1 MKLYI
6 YDHCPFCARV
16 AYIAQSLGLNIEL
29 VSVDYDD
36 AQTLIDLIG
45 KKMVPVL
52 QIDDGSIMAESL
64 DIIAYFMDL
73 KSNDEQREPSEQ
85 ATLFQSRAFP
95 LTQQI
100 GRPRWWNLDLAE
112 YRSAGAKEAWRV
124 SKETEGFNFEEL
136 LEKTPQY
143 VQLINPLLKD
153 AELLL
158 ELENGE
164 SSLPLID
171 QALYFSMLRGFYVE
185 PSIEWPPELDH
196 WMERKSKE
204 LGVGGCLNRLKTEA

>member
-52 QIDDGSIMAESL
+52 QKNDGSIMAESL
-64 DIIAYFMDL
+64 DIIVYFMDS
-73 KSNDEQREPSEQ
+73 KSSDEQREPSEQ
-85 ATLFQSRAFP
+85 AALFQSRAFP

-112 YRSAGAKEAWRV
+112 YRSAGAKEAWRA

-158 ELENGE
+158 DLENGE
-164 SSLPLID
+164 SSLPLVD
-171 QALYFSMLRGFYVE
+171 QALYFSMLRGFCVE
-185 PSIEWPPELDH
+185 P
-196 WMERKSKE
+196 
-204 LGVGGCLNRLKTEA
+204 

>member
-16 AYIAQSLGLNIEL
+16 AYIAQSLGLDIEL

-52 QIDDGSIMAESL
+52 QKDDGSIMAESL

-73 KSNDEQREPSEQ
+73 KSSDEQRVPSEQ
-85 ATLFQSRAFP
+85 AALFQSRAFP

-112 YRSAGAKEAWRV
+112 YRSAGSKEAWRA
-124 SKETEGFNFEEL
+124 SKETEDFNFEEL
-136 LEKTPQY
+136 LEKTPQF

-158 ELENGE
+158 DIEHGE
-164 SSLPLID
+164 SSQPLID
-171 QALYFSMLRGFYVE
+171 QAVYFSMLRGFCVE
-185 PSIEWPPELDH
+185 PSISWPPAL
-196 WMERKSKE
+196 ERWLEKKSE
-204 LGVGGCLNRLKTEA
+204 TLKLSLLR

>member
-16 AYIAQSLGLNIEL
+16 AYIAQSLRLNIEL
-29 VSVDYDD
+29 VSVNYDD

-52 QIDDGSIMAESL
+52 QKSDGSIMAESL

-73 KSNDEQREPSEQ
+73 KSSDERREPSEQ
-85 ATLFQSRAFP
+85 AMLFQSRAFP

-112 YRSAGAKEAWRV
+112 YRSAGSKEAWRA

-136 LEKTPQY
+136 LEKTPQF

-158 ELENGE
+158 TLENGE

-171 QALYFSMLRGFYVE
+171 QALYFSMLRGFYAE
-185 PSIEWPPELDH
+185 ASIEWPSDLNR
-196 WMERKSKE
+196 WMETKSKQ
-204 LGVGGCLNRLKTEA
+204 LDISLLR

>member
-16 AYIAQSLGLNIEL
+16 SYIAQSLGLNIEL

-52 QIDDGSIMAESL
+52 QKDDGSIMAESL
-64 DIIAYFMDL
+64 DIIVYFMEL
-73 KSNDEQREPSEQ
+73 KSSDEQRVPSEQ
-85 ATLFQSRAFP
+85 VTAFQTRVFP

-112 YRSAGAKEAWRV
+112 YRSAGAKEAWRA
-124 SKETEGFNFEEL
+124 SKETECFNFEEL
-136 LEKTPQY
+136 LEKTPQF

-158 ELENGE
+158 DLENGE

-171 QALYFSMLRGFYVE
+171 QAVYFSMLRGFCVE
-185 PSIEWPPELDH
+185 ATIEWPNDLNR
-196 WMERKSKE
+196 WMETKSQE
-204 LGVGGCLNRLKTEA
+204 LGISLLR

>member
-52 QIDDGSIMAESL
+52 QKDDGSIMAESL

-73 KSNDEQREPSEQ
+73 KSNNEQREPSEQ
-85 ATLFQSRAFP
+85 ATLFQSRTFP

-185 PSIEWPPELDH
+185 PSIEWPPKLDR
-196 WMERKSKE
+196 WMERKSKD
-204 LGVGGCLNRLKTEA
+204 LGVGLLK

>member
-16 AYIAQSLGLNIEL
+16 AYIAQSLGLDIEL

-52 QIDDGSIMAESL
+52 QKDDGSIMAESL

-73 KSNDEQREPSEQ
+73 KSSDEQRVPSEQ
-85 ATLFQSRAFP
+85 AAHFQSRAFP

-112 YRSAGAKEAWRV
+112 YRSAGSKEAWRA
-124 SKETEGFNFEEL
+124 SKETEDFNFEEL
-136 LEKTPQY
+136 LEKTPQF

-158 ELENGE
+158 DIEHGE

-171 QALYFSMLRGFYVE
+171 QAVYFSMLRGFCVE
-185 PSIEWPPELDH
+185 PSISWPPAL
-196 WMERKSKE
+196 ERWLEKKSE
-204 LGVGGCLNRLKTEA
+204 TLKLSLLR

>member
-16 AYIAQSLGLNIEL
+16 SYIAQSLGLNIEL

-52 QIDDGSIMAESL
+52 QKDDGSIMAESL
-64 DIIAYFMDL
+64 DIIAYFMEL
-73 KSNDEQREPSEQ
+73 KSSDEQRVPSEQ
-85 ATLFQSRAFP
+85 VTAFQTRVFP

-112 YRSAGAKEAWRV
+112 YRSAGAKEAWRA

-158 ELENGE
+158 DLENGE

-171 QALYFSMLRGFYVE
+171 QAVYFSMLRGFCVE
-185 PSIEWPPELDH
+185 ATIEWPNDLNR
-196 WMERKSKE
+196 WMETKSQE
-204 LGVGGCLNRLKTEA
+204 LGISLLR

>member
-36 AQTLIDLIG
+36 AQTLINLIG

-52 QIDDGSIMAESL
+52 KKNDGSIMAESL
-64 DIIAYFMDL
+64 DIIVYFMDL
-73 KSNDEQREPSEQ
+73 KSSDEQREPSEQ
-85 ATLFQSRAFP
+85 AALFQSRAFP

-112 YRSAGAKEAWRV
+112 YRSAGAKEAWRA
-124 SKETEGFNFEEL
+124 SKEAEGFNFEEL

-158 ELENGE
+158 DLENGE
-164 SSLPLID
+164 SSLPLVD
-171 QALYFSMLRGFYVE
+171 QALYFSMLRGFCVE
-185 PSIEWPPELDH
+185 PSITWPSAL
-196 WMERKSKE
+196 ERWLEKQSQT
-204 LGVGGCLNRLKTEA
+204 LGIKLLR

>member
-16 AYIAQSLGLNIEL
+16 SYIAQSLGLNIEL

-52 QIDDGSIMAESL
+52 QKDDGSIMAESL

-73 KSNDEQREPSEQ
+73 KSNDEQRVPSEQ
-85 ATLFQSRAFP
+85 VTVFQTRAFP

-112 YRSAGAKEAWRV
+112 YCSAGAKEAWRA

-136 LEKTPQY
+136 LEKTPQF

-158 ELENGE
+158 DLENGE
-164 SSLPLID
+164 SSLPLVD
-171 QALYFSMLRGFYVE
+171 QAVYFSMLRGFCVE
-185 PSIEWPPELDH
+185 PSITWPPAL
-196 WMERKSKE
+196 ERWLEKKSE
-204 LGVGGCLNRLKTEA
+204 TLKLSLLR

>member
-52 QIDDGSIMAESL
+52 QKDDGSIMAESL
-64 DIIAYFMDL
+64 DIIAYFLDL
-73 KSNDEQREPSEQ
+73 KSSDEQRVPSEQ
-85 ATLFQSRAFP
+85 VTVFQARAFP

-112 YRSAGAKEAWRV
+112 YRSPGAKEAWRA
-124 SKETEGFNFEEL
+124 SKETEGFNFQEL
-136 LEKTPQY
+136 LEKTPQF

-158 ELENGE
+158 DLENGE

-171 QALYFSMLRGFYVE
+171 QAVYFSMLRGFYAE
-185 PSIEWPPELDH
+185 ATIEWPNDLNR
-196 WMERKSKE
+196 WMENKSKV
-204 LGVGGCLNRLKTEA
+204 LDISLLR

>member
-52 QIDDGSIMAESL
+52 QKDDGSIMAESL

-73 KSNDEQREPSEQ
+73 KSKDEQREPSEQ
-85 ATLFQSRAFP
+85 AALFQSRSFP

-171 QALYFSMLRGFYVE
+171 QALYFSLLRGFYVE
-185 PSIEWPPELDH
+185 PSIEWPPELDC
-196 WMERKSKE
+196 WMERKSKD
-204 LGVGGCLNRLKTEA
+204 LGIGLLK

>member
-16 AYIAQSLGLNIEL
+16 AYIAQSLGLDIEL

-52 QIDDGSIMAESL
+52 QKDDGSIMAESL

-73 KSNDEQREPSEQ
+73 KSSDEQRVPSEQ
-85 ATLFQSRAFP
+85 ATVFQTRAFP
-95 LTQQI
+95 LSQRI
-100 GRPRWWNLDLAE
+100 GLPRWWKLDLAE
-112 YRSAGAKEAWRV
+112 YQSPESKEAWRAA
-124 SKETEGFNFEEL
+124 KETEELNFDKLIEQ
-136 LEKTPQY
+136 TPQF
-143 VQLINPLLKD
+143 VEQINPLLKD

-158 ELENGE
+158 NLENGE

-171 QALYFSMLRGFYVE
+171 QAVYFSMLRGFCVE
-185 PSIEWPPELDH
+185 PSITWPPAL
-196 WMERKSKE
+196 ERWLEKQSE
-204 LGVGGCLNRLKTEA
+204 TLKLSLLR

>member
-16 AYIAQSLGLNIEL
+16 SYIAQSLGLNIEL

-52 QIDDGSIMAESL
+52 QKDDGSIMAESL

-73 KSNDEQREPSEQ
+73 KSSDEQRVPSEQ
-85 ATLFQSRAFP
+85 VTAFQTRAFP

-100 GRPRWWNLDLAE
+100 GRPRWWKLDLAE
-112 YRSAGAKEAWRV
+112 YRSAGAKEAWRA

-136 LEKTPQY
+136 IEKTPQF

-158 ELENGE
+158 DLEHGE
-164 SSLPLID
+164 SSLPLVD
-171 QALYFSMLRGFYVE
+171 QAVYFSMLRGFYAE
-185 PSIEWPPELDH
+185 ATIEWPNDLNR
-196 WMERKSKE
+196 WMETKSQE
-204 LGVGGCLNRLKTEA
+204 LGISLLR

>member
-16 AYIAQSLGLNIEL
+16 AYIAQSLGLDIEL

-52 QIDDGSIMAESL
+52 QKDDGSIMAESL

-73 KSNDEQREPSEQ
+73 KSSDEQRVPSEQ
-85 ATLFQSRAFP
+85 AAHFQSRAFP

-112 YRSAGAKEAWRV
+112 YRSAGSKEAWRA
-124 SKETEGFNFEEL
+124 SKETEDFNFEEL
-136 LEKTPQY
+136 LEKTPQF

-158 ELENGE
+158 DIEHGE
-164 SSLPLID
+164 SSQPLID
-171 QALYFSMLRGFYVE
+171 QAVYFSMLRGFCVE
-185 PSIEWPPELDH
+185 PNISWPPAL
-196 WMERKSKE
+196 ERWLEKKSE
-204 LGVGGCLNRLKTEA
+204 TLKLSLLR

>member
-52 QIDDGSIMAESL
+52 QKDDGSIMAESL

-85 ATLFQSRAFP
+85 ATLFQSRSFP

-171 QALYFSMLRGFYVE
+171 QALYFSMLRGFCVE

-204 LGVGGCLNRLKTEA
+204 LGVGLLK

>member
-16 AYIAQSLGLNIEL
+16 AYIAQSLGLDIEL

-52 QIDDGSIMAESL
+52 QKVDGSIMAESL

-73 KSNDEQREPSEQ
+73 KSSDEQRVPSEQ
-85 ATLFQSRAFP
+85 AALFQSRAFP

-112 YRSAGAKEAWRV
+112 YRSAGSKEAWRA
-124 SKETEGFNFEEL
+124 SKETEDFNFEEL
-136 LEKTPQY
+136 LEKTPQF

-158 ELENGE
+158 DIEHGE

-171 QALYFSMLRGFYVE
+171 QALNFSMLRGFYAEATV
-185 PSIEWPPELDH
+185 EWPNDLNR
-196 WMERKSKE
+196 WMETKSQE
-204 LGVGGCLNRLKTEA
+204 LGISLLR

>member
-16 AYIAQSLGLNIEL
+16 AYIAQSLSLNIEL
-29 VSVDYDD
+29 ISVDYDD

-52 QIDDGSIMAESL
+52 QKDDGSIMAESL

-73 KSNDEQREPSEQ
+73 KSSNEQREPSEQ
-85 ATLFQSRAFP
+85 ATLFQNRSFP

-112 YRSAGAKEAWRV
+112 YRSVGSKQAWRA
-124 SKETEGFNFEEL
+124 SKETVGFNFEEL
-136 LEKTPQY
+136 LENTSQY
-143 VQLINPLLKD
+143 VQQINPLLKD

-158 ELENGE
+158 DLENGE
-164 SSLPLID
+164 SSLPIID
-171 QALYFSMLRGFYVE
+171 QALYFSMLRGFCVE
-185 PSIEWPPELDH
+185 SSITWPPALEH
-196 WMERKSKE
+196 WLEKQSKM
-204 LGVGGCLNRLKTEA
+204 LSIKLLR

>member
-16 AYIAQSLGLNIEL
+16 AYIAQSLGLDIEL

-52 QIDDGSIMAESL
+52 QKDDGSIMAESL

-73 KSNDEQREPSEQ
+73 KSSDEQRVPSEQ
-85 ATLFQSRAFP
+85 AAHFQSRAFP

-112 YRSAGAKEAWRV
+112 YRSAGSKEAWRA
-124 SKETEGFNFEEL
+124 SKETEDFNFEEL
-136 LEKTPQY
+136 LEKTPQF

-158 ELENGE
+158 DIEHGE
-164 SSLPLID
+164 SSQPLID
-171 QALYFSMLRGFYVE
+171 QAVYFSMLRGFCVE
-185 PSIEWPPELDH
+185 PSISWPPAL
-196 WMERKSKE
+196 ERWLEKKSE
-204 LGVGGCLNRLKTEA
+204 TLKLSLLR

>member
-52 QIDDGSIMAESL
+52 QKDDGSIMAESL

-73 KSNDEQREPSEQ
+73 KSNNEQREPSEQ
-85 ATLFQSRAFP
+85 ATLFQSRTFP

-112 YRSAGAKEAWRV
+112 YRSAGAKKAWRV

-158 ELENGE
+158 DLENGE
-164 SSLPLID
+164 SSLPLVD

-185 PSIEWPPELDH
+185 PSIEWPPELDR
-196 WMERKSKE
+196 WMERKSKD
-204 LGVGGCLNRLKTEA
+204 LGVGLLK